1 MNDKLFGKAQSEPY
15 FKQLKDRMSSVLGT
29 NDKDAEM
36 DDVKELELNHFA
48 ELYEN
53 VEKVLDNLDE
63 DKENELFSSWQ
74 L

>member
-1 MNDKLFGKAQSEPY
+1 
-15 FKQLKDRMSSVLGT
+15 
-29 NDKDAEM
+29 M